1 MLLTQMKRTYE
12 EALFQSIFPKR
23 SSEYMKALTEK
34 YDIYDF
40 DKIKFLDQDI
50 LKKDINTEK
59 WKSLSDHQKKYYI
72 DKGYLNL
79 ANEIEDLFETQEDFD
94 IREAESKAHF
104 AFTNIPTTDMDPE
117 RTRYTKLGKSIAYQ
131 MLKNA
136 HLRFGLP
143 NRDHLV
149 GAIAMSYPYEDYFLY
164 ERDFPPED
172 LGPGEEY
179 VDTYPP
185 LNNEAD
191 YPYEK
196 F

>member
-1 MLLTQMKRTYE
+1 MKRSYE
-12 EALFQSIFPKR
+12 EALFKSIFPKR
-23 SSEYMKALTEK
+23 NSAYMKALTEK

-40 DKIKFLDQDI
+40 DKINFMGEDI
-50 LKKDINTEK
+50 LKKDINIEK

-72 DKGYLNL
+72 DKGYFNL
-79 ANEIEDLFETQEDFD
+79 AAELEDFNETEQDID

-104 AFTNIPTTDMDPE
+104 LFTDLPIQDMDPE
-117 RTRYTKLGKSIAYQ
+117 RTRYTKIGKSIANQ

-136 HLRFGLP
+136 HMRFGLP
-143 NRDHLV
+143 NRDHLM
-149 GAIAMSYPYEDYFLY
+149 GAIAMSYPYDFYLY

-172 LGPGEEY
+172 LGPNEEY

-185 LNNEAD
+185 LNNELD

-196 F
+196 FEVG